1 MAPYNAALKDCW
13 RVLKKRSTVFF
24 CVVLFMALFSFLFAK
39 FRAPV
44 PRYQATASVKIE
56 KVSNVANLLTD
67 MLTWGP
73 GGDVRTQTH
82 IITSF
87 PVFIESAKHLRW
99 LPKELSAE
107 AVRNSKKYLSVV
119 DRLSA
124 MVETEAEPNTSIIH
138 IMATSKDPEEAARIA
153 DTVARAYRSFN
164 ILQRNRQTLEM
175 RDFIEKQLSAT
186 VSRLETAEND
196 LRSFKKKH
204 GVISLD
210 ARAAQILSQLSAA
223 ESELEQVKGEVGKI
237 SSQLKGVEG
246 KKVTPKSLAQAVFST
261 DPNAPLRQLGPA
273 LNDLILKRTAL
284 LVDFTEDHP
293 KVKEIDSKIEGLLNE
308 LRAQLTSYLK
318 ALKPRE
324 QDLLSRLERLREESR
339 TLPDNALQLTRLE
352 REVRLYETLCE
363 ELKRKHQEVLIQESG
378 RIEEVT
384 IVRPAIVPRRP
395 VNIGSSATTVA
406 TGVIIGIVLGIVL
419 AFVIET
425 LDTSIGTIED
435 VESLLQIPVLGLIPA
450 AEIEGKRKREDKLD
464 KGPPKESRGLITR
477 FEPTS
482 IVAESYRSLRTN
494 LQFMDVEREGKSFLI
509 TSASL
514 QEGKTLN
521 VVNLALTMAQAGDKV
536 LLIEGDLKRPKI
548 ATMFGLHGRPGIT
561 DYVLGNYE
569 WQEITNT
576 ITDVMLGEF
585 EIEDIL
591 KTPGLDN
598 LSIMTAGT
606 RPPNPS
612 KILSSSRFNEFVKEA
627 RTKYDVV
634 LLDAPPLLPFADA
647 IEIAKRADGVILV
660 YEVGKRSLGALK
672 RAKMSLDNASARV
685 LGVILS
691 NVKPEAF
698 ADIADYHRLR

>member
-1 MAPYNAALKDCW
+1 MAQYNVALRDYW
-13 RVLKKRSTVFF
+13 RVLKKRSSVFF
-24 CVVLFMALFSFLFAK
+24 CVVLFTALFSFLFAK

-56 KVSNVANLLTD
+56 KVSNVANILTD

-99 LPKELSAE
+99 LPKELSPE

-124 MVETEAEPNTSIIH
+124 MVETEAEPNTSIIQ
-138 IMATSKDPEEAARIA
+138 IMATSKDPEEAAKIA

-164 ILQRNRQTLEM
+164 LLERNRQTLEI

-223 ESELEQVKGEVGKI
+223 ESELEQVEGEVGKL
-237 SSQLKGVEG
+237 SSQLKDVEG
-246 KKVTPKSLAQAVFST
+246 EKVTPKSLAQAVFST
-261 DPNAPLRQLGPA
+261 DPNAPLRQLGPT
-273 LNDLILKRTAL
+273 LNDLSLKRTAL

-293 KVKEIDSKIEGLLNE
+293 KVREIDSKIEGLLTE

-339 TLPDNALQLTRLE
+339 TLPDNALQLARLE
-352 REVRLYETLCE
+352 REVRLYETLSE

-384 IVRPAIVPRRP
+384 IVRPAMVPRRP
-395 VNIGSSATTVA
+395 VNIGSSVTTVA

-435 VESLLQIPVLGLIPA
+435 VESLLQIPVLGLIPS
-450 AEIEGKRKREDKLD
+450 AEIEGKSKRKDKRD

-477 FEPTS
+477 FEPKS

-514 QEGKTLN
+514 QEGQTLN
-521 VVNLALTMAQAGDKV
+521 VVNLALSMAQAGDKV
-536 LLIEGDLKRPKI
+536 LLIEGHLRRPKI
-548 ATMFGLHGRPGIT
+548 ATMFGLRGRPGIT
-561 DYVLGNYE
+561 DYVLGNYG

-612 KILSSSRFNEFVKEA
+612 KILSSSRFNEFLKEA

-685 LGVILS
+685 LGVIVS

-698 ADIADYHRLR
+698 ADMADYHRPR